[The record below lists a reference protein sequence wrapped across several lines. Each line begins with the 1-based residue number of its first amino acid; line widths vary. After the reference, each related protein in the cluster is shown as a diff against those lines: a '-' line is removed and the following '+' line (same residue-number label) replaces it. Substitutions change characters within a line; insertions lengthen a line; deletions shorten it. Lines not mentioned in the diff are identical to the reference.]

1 MLVLERNVNR
11 MIALF
16 MALIMLFSCTMGLS
30 GPKALSDRELVSRS
44 SRLIGLY
51 LEDLENLDLEDL
63 EAEIPGFG
71 EELGRGFS
79 PEDVATRTLEEG
91 GRDYLEFCVYADD
104 YQSVEEVLDA
114 AEPLVGDEDLSQLR
128 EDAKRAENLIYEAG
142 EEAARVL
149 TNQEREAFYK
159 DLSRLVIQ
167 SVVLLTAAI
176 VYACVPHMV
185 FWGKVSAACA
195 VSVAAGVL
203 AVTIMAIVQYSQTGD
218 SGVAFDQWLEDVT
231 AEPTAA
237 WAIASAMISTSVA
250 MGRSVILTALII
262 AVFAIFNIVTEVKT
276 MIDKYK

>member
-51 LEDLENLDLEDL
+51 LEDLENLDPEDL

-71 EELGRGFS
+71 EELGMGFS

-176 VYACVPHMV
+176 VYAC
-185 FWGKVSAACA
+185 SR
-195 VSVAAGVL
+195 GVGRYDHGDRAIL
-203 AVTIMAIVQYSQTGD
+203 PDRGFGSCLRPMA
-218 SGVAFDQWLEDVT
+218 
-231 AEPTAA
+231 
-237 WAIASAMISTSVA
+237 
-250 MGRSVILTALII
+250 
-262 AVFAIFNIVTEVKT
+262 
-276 MIDKYK
+276 